1 MANIISKQRQYSQE
15 DLNKALKFIEN
26 KEGSIRQAA
35 NIFNVPRSTLQF
47 KTDNPNVKPKSGPD
61 PLLSEAEERELCT
74 FITDL
79 AKQGFPMKKDDLL
92 HCVQDFLKQNPR
104 PNPFRNNKPGETW
117 FKSFMKRNPNI
128 TFRTSEGVTNASSC
142 VSEQDIRKWFSEIN
156 QYFVEHG
163 LADVLK
169 DPTRI
174 FNADE
179 TGFNICP
186 KSGKVLAEKGSRN
199 VNQIE
204 KTPAKENITVMLTF
218 STSSHVCYPMIIYP
232 YKRIPDKVTLSVP
245 SGWGIGRSDSGW
257 MTAAV
262 FHDFI
267 VNCFYKEI
275 LNKNIQ
281 RPVIL
286 FVDGHKTHIDIYT

>member
-1 MANIISKQRQYSQE
+1 M
-15 DLNKALKFIEN
+15 
-26 KEGSIRQAA
+26 
-35 NIFNVPRSTLQF
+35 
-47 KTDNPNVKPKSGPD
+47 
-61 PLLSEAEERELCT
+61 
-74 FITDL
+74 
-79 AKQGFPMKKDDLL
+79 
-92 HCVQDFLKQNPR
+92 
-104 PNPFRNNKPGETW
+104 
-117 FKSFMKRNPNI
+117 
-128 TFRTSEGVTNASSC
+128 
-142 VSEQDIRKWFSEIN
+142 
-156 QYFVEHG
+156 
-163 LADVLK
+163 LK

-204 KTPAKENITVMLTF
+204 KAPAKENITVMLTF

-281 RPVIL
+281 RPIIL
-286 FVDGHKTHIDIYT
+286 FVDGHKTHITIEVWELCRSLQIHLIALYPNATRIL